1 MSASAPEI
9 AAPRP
14 ALVEPGERIAAIDV
28 GSNSIRLVVAEYEP
42 GSGLTIIDEVKE
54 QPRLATG
61 LAASGRLDDAAIE
74 RAFQTLR
81 RMREVCQRRGVRR
94 LNAVAT
100 AAVRDAENGEDFAQ
114 LVREELEIPL
124 RIIDAGYEATL
135 SYRSVSHHFQLE
147 GGRTIVADIGGGSL
161 ELIGA
166 VDGLVEY
173 TTSLPFGAVRTTETW
188 LPGKRDSRKE
198 IAVLRDEVRKR
209 VRKAFPRKQWV
220 GANIIGSGGTFTNLG
235 RIAATRRGIPPQNPV
250 HGLTVKAAEVEHLVE
265 WMGPMTPEQ
274 RIRIPG
280 LNPQRADIIIAG
292 LVVTASILNLIEA
305 RELTISAYGLR
316 EGLLLEMVGMEAVP
330 VAVDPL
336 RLMREFVERCHGDR
350 RHVEHVRLLA
360 LQLYDQLAEV
370 LKPDPE
376 ERGILEAAALLHDV
390 GQMVSYRRHHRHSY
404 QLIMHAER
412 LNLDP
417 RQRNL
422 VALIS
427 RYHRRRG
434 PRRKHEEFANLNSA
448 DQEIVSRLSGI
459 LRVADGLD
467 RGHTATVESVAT
479 DLTRSRLL
487 VTAIPRLA
495 GADLALE
502 CWSADQKSDVLEKV
516 LGRQVTI
523 RTT

>member
-1 MSASAPEI
+1 MSATAPLPTI
-9 AAPRP
+9 PRP
-14 ALVEPGERIAAIDV
+14 VPVEPGERIAAIDV
-28 GSNSIRLVVAEYEP
+28 GSNSIRLVVAEYDP

-61 LAASGRLDDAAIE
+61 LAGTGRLDDTAIE

-135 SYRSVSHHFQLE
+135 SYRSVAHHFQLE

-166 VDGLVEY
+166 VDGLVEHS
-173 TTSLPFGAVRTTETW
+173 TSLPFGAVRSTETW
-188 LPGKRDSRKE
+188 LTGEKDSRKE
-198 IAVLRDEVRKR
+198 IAALRAEVKKR
-209 VRKAFPRKQWV
+209 IRKAFPRKQWV

-235 RIAATRRGIPPQNPV
+235 RIAAARRGLPPQNPV
-250 HGLTVKAAEVEHLVE
+250 HGLMIKAAEVEHLVE

-280 LNPQRADIIIAG
+280 LNPQRADIIVAG
-292 LVVTASILNLIEA
+292 LAVTATILELVDA

-360 LQLYDQLAEV
+360 LQLYDQLADQLQPE
-370 LKPDPE
+370 PE
-376 ERGILEAAALLHDV
+376 ERGILEAASLLHDV
-390 GQMVSYRRHHRHSY
+390 GQMVSYRRHQRHSY

-417 RQRNL
+417 RQRLL

-427 RYHRRRG
+427 RYHRRSG
-434 PRRKHEEFANLNSA
+434 PRRKHEEFSALSSA
-448 DQEIVSRLSGI
+448 DQDVVRRLSGI

-467 RGHTATVESVAT
+467 RGHTATVESIVT
-479 DLTRSRLL
+479 DLSRSRLL
-487 VTAIPRLA
+487 VTAVPRLA
-495 GADLALE
+495 GADLSLE
-502 CWSADQKSDVLEKV
+502 CWSASQKSDVLEKV
-516 LGRQVTI
+516 LGRQVVV
-523 RTT
+523 RTS